1 MGEELRGYY
10 TALAKKEAAMIEM
23 NRDIEA
29 LTRLIKTHGRQLESL
44 VEKREKTRKEIFQLS
59 AGLQLI
65 LKANE

>member
-1 MGEELRGYY
+1 MADELKAYY

-23 NRDIEA
+23 TRDIEA
-29 LTRLIKTHGRQLESL
+29 LTRLIKTQVRQLNDL
-44 VEKREKTRKEIFQLS
+44 IVKREKTRKEIVQLS

>member
-1 MGEELRGYY
+1 MEEELRGYY

-29 LTRLIKTHGRQLESL
+29 LSRLIKTQVRQLDSL
-44 VEKREKTRKEIFQLS
+44 VEKREKARKEIIQLS

-65 LKANE
+65 LKANK